1 MITTNNRQVK
11 VLAKNL
17 SSEMRAEI
25 INVLQDGF
33 NNDNI
38 VLSSHLQYKIDN
50 NMFDNTINNE
60 MIVEMV
66 DNANKYLVEANI
78 TETYKKS
85 VRVLLRGNKL
95 YKRNKLKNG
104 RQQYDNMCMVV
115 DIFTKDIV
123 TIYFNDSTDNHSKTF
138 RNLQYNKNLENEIK
152 EVIENEK

>member
-1 MITTNNRQVK
+1 MITTNSQQVK

-17 SSEMRAEI
+17 SSDMRAEI
-25 INVLQDGF
+25 IDVLQKGF
-33 NNDNI
+33 DIDN
-38 VLSSHLQYKIDN
+38 VKLSYHLQDKIDN
-50 NMFDNTINNE
+50 NMFDNEINNSMIEE
-60 MIVEMV
+60 MIN
-66 DNANKYLVEANI
+66 NADKYIVEANI

>member
-1 MITTNNRQVK
+1 MITTNSQQVK

-17 SSEMRAEI
+17 SSDMRAEI
-25 INVLQDGF
+25 IDILQNGFDIDNVKLSYHLQD
-33 NNDNI
+33 
-38 VLSSHLQYKIDN
+38 KIDN
-50 NMFDNTINNE
+50 NMFDNEINNS
-60 MIVEMV
+60 MIEEIIN
-66 DNANKYLVEANI
+66 NADKYIVEANI

-85 VRVLLRGNKL
+85 IRVLLRGNKL
-95 YKRNKLKNG
+95 YKRNKLKYG

-138 RNLQYNKNLENEIK
+138 RNLQYNNNLENEIK